1 LTQAIAIMS
10 TISVKVLSA
19 ATVAADI
26 RLLHLARVDGQ
37 PLPSFEPGAHID
49 LRLGPTLVRQ
59 YSLCGAATDG
69 SSYAVAVKREPESRG
84 GSKAVHEQLQVGSV
98 LEISPPRN
106 NFPVDADA
114 LHSVLIAGGIG
125 ITPLIAMARALL
137 AADKSFELHYFS
149 RSAEHAAFLEEL
161 RSGPLAM
168 HTRLHFGLERGAV
181 EEVLAEVLLRRPD
194 GGHLY
199 MCGPRPFMDVV
210 QATARLDWPE
220 CYVHLEYFVAEP
232 PKSSEGDISFQVAL
246 ARHGITVTVEPGVT
260 IIDAVRAAGVDLETS
275 CEQGVCGTC
284 ITPVIEGTPDHRD
297 CFLTA
302 KEHAR
307 GDCIA
312 VCVSRSRTP
321 MLVLDL

>member
-1 LTQAIAIMS
+1 MS
-10 TISVKVLSA
+10 TIPVKVLSA

-37 PLPSFEPGAHID
+37 PLPPFEPGSHID
-49 LRLGPTLVRQ
+49 LRLGPALVRQ
-59 YSLCGAATDG
+59 YSLCGTATDG
-69 SSYAVAVKREPESRG
+69 STYAVAVKREPESRG
-84 GSKAVHEQLQVGSV
+84 GSKAVHEQLQAGSV
-98 LEISPPRN
+98 LEISAPRN

-125 ITPLIAMARALL
+125 ITPLISMARALL
-137 AADKSFELHYFS
+137 ATGKSFELHYFS
-149 RSAEHAAFLEEL
+149 RSSEHAAFLDEL
-161 RSGPLAM
+161 RSGPLAT
-168 HTRLHFGLERGAV
+168 HTRLHFGLEREAV
-181 EEVLAEVLLRRPD
+181 EEVLAGVLSDRPD

-199 MCGPRPFMDVV
+199 MCGPRAFMDVV
-210 QATARLDWPE
+210 QATARMDWPDD
-220 CYVHLEYFVAEP
+220 YVHLEYFVAEA
-232 PKSSEGDISFQVAL
+232 PKSSEGDITFQVAL
-246 ARHGITVTVEPGVT
+246 ARHGITVTVEPGVA

>member
-1 LTQAIAIMS
+1 MS
-10 TISVKVLSA
+10 TIPVKVLSA
-19 ATVAADI
+19 ATVAENI
-26 RLLHLARVDGQ
+26 RLLHLARVDGL
-37 PLPSFEPGAHID
+37 PLPPFEPGAHID
-49 LRLGPTLVRQ
+49 LRLGPALVRQ
-59 YSLCGAATDG
+59 YSLCGSATDG

-84 GSKAVHEQLQVGSV
+84 GSKAVHEQLQAGSL
-98 LEISPPRN
+98 LEISQPRN
-106 NFPVDADA
+106 NFPIAADA

-149 RSAEHAAFLEEL
+149 RSPDHAAFLDEL

-168 HTRLHFGLERGAV
+168 HTRLHFGLEREAV
-181 EEVLAEVLLRRPD
+181 QQALSDILSHRPD

-199 MCGPRPFMDVV
+199 MCGPRPFMDAA
-210 QATARLDWPE
+210 QATARLDWPDSD
-220 CYVHLEYFVAEP
+220 VHLEYFVAEP
-232 PKSSEGDISFQVAL
+232 ARASDGDVSFQVAL